1 MNPATRKVWGLL
13 MLSVSPNPTPTHP
26 QYCDTQSLLKIKIC
40 GMIDREFTNERHP
53 RKRNSMSTATE
64 PKCLSIEEFEA
75 LPDGTIFRAN
85 GFLTVMTEVQ
95 RWNSDSVHDDAG
107 GYVTEFMSA
116 EELASRPVLMSS
128 TEITEEGRY
137 YIFLL
142 GDGSS
147 NEYEDSFSIY
157 HRMAD
162 RPWSSTH
169 GFRLVNSW

>member
-1 MNPATRKVWGLL
+1 
-13 MLSVSPNPTPTHP
+13 
-26 QYCDTQSLLKIKIC
+26 
-40 GMIDREFTNERHP
+40 
-53 RKRNSMSTATE
+53 MSTITE

-75 LPDGTIFRAN
+75 LPDGTVFRAN
-85 GFLTVMTEVQ
+85 GFLTVMTDTQ
-95 RWNSDSVHDDAG
+95 RQNSDSVHDDAG

-116 EELASRPVLMSS
+116 EELAAIPVFKSS

-142 GDGSS
+142 GDEGS

-157 HRMAD
+157 HRMDA
-162 RPWSSTH
+162 RPWESDN